1 MIQKIVL
8 FLAFFFFP
16 LICFAQDVIL
26 NEIKW
31 KGSPEW
37 IELKNLTSKEI
48 DLSGWRIENA
58 KRKNQ
63 AFIFPE
69 GSKIPPYGY
78 FLISDKNPGFQVDI
92 EEDLSL
98 NDDYSKNGPLVLK
111 NKKGEIVDQTPQPQG
126 KSWPAGDEFFSMQRE
141 NEKWISKEPSPQF
154 SGKKIFAKTNFDKV
168 YALPQTPILFD
179 ASLSEGKIEKYFW
192 NFGDGKTAEGKRITH
207 LYQKPGKYL
216 VYLKVS
222 NEKEFD
228 EKLIEV
234 IVFTDKVSVNEI
246 FPNPKGEDSNEWI
259 EIKNFSNEIQDISFF
274 KLSDGKNEFV
284 FPEGSF
290 LLPNQILLLP
300 KSLTKLSL
308 KNEKG
313 EVYFFYP
320 SGDLFE
326 KVSWEKAKEGYSFS
340 KIGEN
345 FVETL
350 PSPGKENIF
359 SQNILSFLFQKIFKI
374 EKEKVQKQK
383 KEPKE
388 IFPEEEKSSSKRL
401 SLFSQISK
409 IENQRKKVLTLS
421 FISLLAL
428 AIFSFFLFLKTKNK
442 LK

>member
-1 MIQKIVL
+1 MQKIAL

-16 LICFAQDVIL
+16 LSCFAQDVIL

-58 KRKNQ
+58 KRGNQ

-69 GSKIPPYGY
+69 GSKVPPYGY

-92 EEDLSL
+92 EENLSL

-111 NKKGEIVDQTPQPQG
+111 NKKGEIVDKTPQSQE

-141 NEKWISKEPSPQF
+141 NGKWVSKEPSPQF
-154 SGKKIFAKTNFDKV
+154 SGKKILAKTNFDKV

-179 ASLSEGKIEKYFW
+179 ASLSEGKIKNYFW
-192 NFGDGKTAEGKRITH
+192 NFGDGKTEEGQKVTH

-234 IVFTDKVSVNEI
+234 IVFTDKVSINEI
-246 FPNPKGEDSNEWI
+246 FPNPKGEDSKEWI

-274 KLSDGKNEFV
+274 KLSDGKNEFI

-290 LLPNQILLLP
+290 LLPNQITLLP

-308 KNEKG
+308 KNKKG
-313 EVYFFYP
+313 KVYFFYP

-326 KVSWEKAKEGYSFS
+326 KVFWEEAKEGFSFS

-345 FVETL
+345 FVETS
-350 PSPGKENIF
+350 PSPGKENVL
-359 SQNILSFLFQKIFKI
+359 SQNIFSSLFQKILKI
-374 EKEKVQKQK
+374 EKKQSSKIK
-383 KEPKE
+383 KGTKE
-388 IFPEEEKSSSKRL
+388 IFPKEGKNLSEKL

-409 IENQRKKVLTLS
+409 IEDQRKKVLAFS
-421 FISLLAL
+421 FFFLLAL
-428 AIFSFFLFLKTKNK
+428 AIFSFLLFLKTKNK